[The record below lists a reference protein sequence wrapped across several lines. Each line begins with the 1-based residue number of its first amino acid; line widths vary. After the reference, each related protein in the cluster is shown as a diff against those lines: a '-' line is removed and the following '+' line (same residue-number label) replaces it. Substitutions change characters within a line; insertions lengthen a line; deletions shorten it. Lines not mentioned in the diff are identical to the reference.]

1 VFKPDTAP
9 EANQYKTLFGYN
21 SDDLCEIGFRPILLN
36 HDPPENAGLL
46 KPPTKEQLGAFK
58 VTWYKIHRG
67 YYRVLKGFLKEIDLA
82 YSEGANDQ
90 ACLFR
95 GVYLLKILDHFTNEL
110 RERNTEDES
119 SWRSRVLNP
128 LLQRQLHGICD
139 QDSGKI
145 RRQVGSDAAAAAAFY
160 LTLDPLAPDMIPRLL
175 YGILHVSPVRWSLG
189 HLHHPPSLFG
199 YCNVRQNTLCFPAD
213 SHRSLL
219 PDHEFQQVPLCP
231 EVFSIIR
238 KEKLEVYYRHFPKP
252 TVSRIHLRRSEYS
265 MVLLE
270 MSRCRKGRPEI
281 HSPTRERLVALRVN
295 PAPPLALLAMIASP
309 FDGAHVAFLVLLEL
323 HTPPPGVIERSLVGP
338 LAGLRI
344 CKRSRSRGAVTH
356 R

>member
-1 VFKPDTAP
+1 MIEFNPDTAP

-145 RRQVGSDAAAAAAFY
+145 RRQVGSDAAAAAAAAAFY
-160 LTLDPLAPDMIPRLL
+160 LTLDPLDPDMIPRLL

-189 HLHHPPSLFG
+189 YIHRPAGTLGTYL
-199 YCNVRQNTLCFPAD
+199 NVHQNTLHFPAD
-213 SHRSLL
+213 SHEPLI
-219 PDHEFQQVPLCP
+219 PENEFQQVPLCP
-231 EVFSIIR
+231 EHDSIILN
-238 KEKLEVYYRHFPKP
+238 EQLEVYYGHFPR
-252 TVSRIHLRRSEYS
+252 TAVSCIHLPRSEYL
-265 MVLLE
+265 MMFFWKRDE
-270 MSRCRKGRPEI
+270 GRVQE
-281 HSPTRERLVALRVN
+281 E
-295 PAPPLALLAMIASP
+295 IAST
-309 FDGAHVAFLVLLEL
+309 F
-323 HTPPPGVIERSLVGP
+323 
-338 LAGLRI
+338 
-344 CKRSRSRGAVTH
+344 
-356 R
+356 